1 MKTTIL
7 LFGSLILAVLLLLR
21 LSKYALFAGDLK
33 VEFIISGTAF
43 IFLGLGL
50 LLRRKPVVSDVEK
63 EIATQDKVV
72 PDQKILKELAITTR
86 EFEVL
91 EQVASGLSNREI
103 GEQLFLSEST
113 VKTHVSNLLSK
124 LDARRRTQAVER
136 ARSFKLL
143 P

>member
-33 VEFIISGTAF
+33 VEFIIAGTAF
-43 IFLGLGL
+43 LFLGVGL
-50 LLRRKPVVSDVEK
+50 LFRRRAEAVAPAPSQPQP
-63 EIATQDKVV
+63 ATNI
-72 PDQKILKELAITTR
+72 PDQEKLKELAITTR
-86 EFEVL
+86 EYEVL

-136 ARSFKLL
+136 ARSLNLL